1 MNTNG
6 LIMDMI
12 NTEADRI
19 ARRSLHEGTEP
30 GMDPNVVVREEA
42 LMESNDGIEV
52 HSLGNTEFDF

>member
-1 MNTNG
+1 
-6 LIMDMI
+6 MDMI